1 MEADIDFKNF
11 FGYPVSFIVKEIR
24 HGQRRV
30 NFLNWG
36 GAQQSFLFYTAN
48 QDPEKPG
55 KKLSPIDFLPFPDAM
70 EDQGNKVLNKISAKT
85 RAELDKLISK
95 PGTLNMQMH
104 LQIYS
109 VLYDS

>member
-1 MEADIDFKNF
+1 VQAELDFRNF

-24 HGQRRV
+24 HAQRKV
-30 NFLNWG
+30 NYLNWG

-70 EDQGNKVLNKISAKT
+70 ADEGNKVVNKLSSKT
-85 RAELDKLISK
+85 KAELDRIIHS
-95 PGTLNMQMH
+95 PGTLNPQMH

>member
-1 MEADIDFKNF
+1 MQAELDFRNF

-24 HGQRRV
+24 FAQRKV
-30 NFLNWG
+30 NYLNWG

-55 KKLSPIDFLPFPDAM
+55 KKLSPIDFLPLPDSMAD
-70 EDQGNKVLNKISAKT
+70 EGNKVINKLSNKT
-85 RAELDKLISK
+85 KAELDKLINS